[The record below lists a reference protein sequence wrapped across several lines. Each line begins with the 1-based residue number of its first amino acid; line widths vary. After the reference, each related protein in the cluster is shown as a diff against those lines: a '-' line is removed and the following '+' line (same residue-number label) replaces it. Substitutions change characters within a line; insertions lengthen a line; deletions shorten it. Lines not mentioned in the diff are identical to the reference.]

1 MIQLTP
7 QSKIMVALYPIDF
20 RNGIDGL
27 KKICRE
33 TLRSQPESGTF
44 FLFRNKRNDCIKI
57 LVFDGQGY
65 WAIMKRLSKG
75 RFPWWPEGGGVSSN
89 LDFRKFQLILN
100 AAKEAEF
107 GEDWKRLF

>member
-7 QSKIMVALYPIDF
+7 QSKIMVALRPIDF

-27 KKICRE
+27 KRICRE
-33 TLRSQPESGTF
+33 VLQSQPESGIL
-44 FLFRNKRNDCIKI
+44 FLFKNKRGDCIKI

-65 WAIMKRLSKG
+65 WVMMKRLSKG
-75 RFPWWPEGGGVSSN
+75 RFPWWPEGGAPSSH
-89 LDFRKFQLILN
+89 LDYRKVQLILN

-107 GEDWKRLF
+107 GDDWKKLF